1 MKVVFIFLV
10 AFLYFMESNST
21 SLADDELKEKPVK
34 IGKIVAKKAH
44 WVFKYK
50 KIVRENSELRVS
62 IRYIN
67 KGAYM
72 RNIYLG
78 QGSNQAT
85 TVLNDDGTVTTSP
98 TPNNE
103 SPLAT
108 LTSLEGNVIFAKKVE
123 GIETEGFTNLDS
135 NKGKTATFYFDIPS
149 EMKYGYFE
157 CSWVTMIMR
166 GATGVL
172 PVDILIEIP

>member
-1 MKVVFIFLV
+1 MKIIFILT
-10 AFLYFMESNST
+10 AFFYLIESNSI
-21 SLADDELKEKPVK
+21 SLANEELNEKPVK
-34 IGKIVAKKAH
+34 IGKVVAKKAH

-50 KIVRENSELRVS
+50 NIVRENSELRVS
-62 IRYIN
+62 IRYMN

-98 TPNNE
+98 TPNSE
-103 SPLAT
+103 SPLAI
-108 LTSLEGNVIFAKKVE
+108 LTSLDGNVIFAKKVE

-135 NKGKTATFYFDIPS
+135 NKGKTATFFFDIPND
-149 EMKYGYFE
+149 MKYGYFE

-172 PVDILIEIP
+172 PIKILIQIP